1 VSPGVKRSV
10 FNHSQVAP
18 PGPYRR
24 AATPMVTTP
33 VLSTSSGLK
42 AAGFRIQLDAPGDQV
57 EAGVSEGC

>member
-1 VSPGVKRSV
+1 
-10 FNHSQVAP
+10 
-18 PGPYRR
+18 
-24 AATPMVTTP
+24 MVTTP